1 MRVVVA
7 MSGGVDSSV
16 SALLLREAGHDVV
29 GVYLRNGVEGPRAR
43 GRGHGCCGVAD
54 ACDAEEVAALL
65 GIPFYALDESAA
77 FGRIVDEFVDA
88 YARGDTPNP
97 CIQCNR
103 ELKFGELLRFARALG
118 VERVATG
125 HYARCTADGE
135 GVALRRARD
144 LAKDQ
149 SYVLARV
156 PAAALARALFP
167 VGELAKDEVRAHARR
182 AGLPVH
188 AKAESQEICFVPT
201 GDYRDLLRARRPDL
215 FRAGPIRDAEGSELG
230 VHDGTAGFTVGQRR
244 GTRLALGTPRYV
256 LRTEPAA
263 NAVVVGTRAQLLQR
277 SARLRQV
284 EWLAAERA
292 AGAAGG
298 WSLQVRAHHVPVAVT
313 GVAAADATDAVDVAL
328 APPGEAISPG
338 QTGVL
343 YAGERVVGSG
353 LLASS

>member
-77 FGRIVDEFVDA
+77 FGRIVDEFVAA

-201 GDYRDLLRARRPDL
+201 GDYRDLLRARRPEL
-215 FRAGPIRDAEGSELG
+215 FRSGPIRDADGSELG

-284 EWLAAERA
+284 EWLAEERG
-292 AGAAGG
+292 AGAAEG

-313 GVAAADATDAVDVAL
+313 GVAAGDAADAVDVAH
-328 APPGEAISPG
+328 APPG
-338 QTGVL
+338 

-353 LLASS
+353 LLAPA